1 MDSVVVTER
10 TLTVRLFVN
19 TLIWRLKEV
28 ECLNVKLMHKLKLV
42 RGISRD
48 LHAMPRHTGV
58 MASMPYIAKVHERVD
73 AYYASLMH
81 KIRVNCVGFR
91 AEDKTQVEWICQNC
105 ACYWCCE

>member
-28 ECLNVKLMHKLKLV
+28 ECLNVKLKHKLKLV

-48 LHAMPRHTGV
+48 LHAMLMHTGV
-58 MASMPYIAKVHERVD
+58 MVSMPYIAKVEVA
-73 AYYASLMH
+73 AYYASLTYEIH
-81 KIRVNCVGFR
+81 VNCVGFY
-91 AEDKTQVEWICQNC
+91 KLG
-105 ACYWCCE
+105 